1 MSEWTT
7 FEKALSSLLTAP
19 ARLARLDLRPDNLCT
34 DTRLIQPGDWF
45 LALVGPNFNGHTFL
59 REAFDK
65 GAHGCIVRQQDAHQ
79 IPRQLL
85 EKALLVHDTTA
96 ALHALA
102 KAHRASL
109 KKLKVAC
116 ITGSVG
122 KTTTREMI
130 AAIFAVNG
138 QTLATAKNE
147 NNEIGLPKTLLQLDK
162 NHRRAVLELGAR
174 NIGDIALLTETAQ
187 PDVAVCLN
195 AGTAHIGVF
204 GSYENLRKTKLEIIT
219 TAPQQCVGVVLRD
232 QEDLFEHCQA
242 SQRALL
248 TFGYHPESDIR
259 ILEQNDRGILL
270 SSPGGNQIKI
280 QSQFAQHA
288 AFPINAA
295 AAAATALAAGVS
307 QDAIVEGLA
316 NYLPPSGRYQVIN
329 LNHDRVLIDDS
340 YNASKESVSA
350 GIMSVVQN
358 YQKRGKTII
367 LGDILESG
375 ASWRETHS
383 AIGSLVT
390 AADNIKRLI
399 LVGEKAKF
407 IGIQAAKSGL
417 NSEVIQYYDDVDE
430 LLAKVDTLG
439 DLEGVCYIKG
449 SNRVGLWKFVPVL
462 KKLYGDDRAV
472 SPF

>member
-1 MSEWTT
+1 M
-7 FEKALSSLLTAP
+7 
-19 ARLARLDLRPDNLCT
+19 
-34 DTRLIQPGDWF
+34 
-45 LALVGPNFNGHTFL
+45 
-59 REAFDK
+59 
-65 GAHGCIVRQQDAHQ
+65 
-79 IPRQLL
+79 
-85 EKALLVHDTTA
+85 
-96 ALHALA
+96 
-102 KAHRASL
+102 
-109 KKLKVAC
+109 
-116 ITGSVG
+116 
-122 KTTTREMI
+122 
-130 AAIFAVNG
+130 
-138 QTLATAKNE
+138 
-147 NNEIGLPKTLLQLDK
+147 
-162 NHRRAVLELGAR
+162 RRR
-174 NIGDIALLTETAQ
+174 
-187 PDVAVCLN
+187 
-195 AGTAHIGVF
+195 
-204 GSYENLRKTKLEIIT
+204 S
-219 TAPQQCVGVVLRD
+219 LRD

-259 ILEQNDRGILL
+259 ILEQNGRGILL

-375 ASWRETHS
+375 ASWRETHC

-399 LVGEKAKF
+399 LVGDKAKF

-472 SPF
+472 SPFNFLSDDISGLNVGRYITFRAMVAMLSALVISFLFSPWFIRRLKQKQIGQVVRDDGPESHFSKKGTPTMGGGLSS